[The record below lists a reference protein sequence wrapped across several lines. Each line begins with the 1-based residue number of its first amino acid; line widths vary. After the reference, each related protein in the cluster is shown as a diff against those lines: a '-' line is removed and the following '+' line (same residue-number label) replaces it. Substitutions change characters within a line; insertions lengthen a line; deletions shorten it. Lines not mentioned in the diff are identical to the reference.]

1 MAQMYK
7 VFTNSKCIYFVSKNN
22 FSINNLDNC
31 KIISPKSNKE
41 LLKNISQFSTTTGL
55 KNLVVVFENVKKLE
69 IAISSTFKIIEAAG
83 GLVKNNSGNLLLI
96 FRNGKWDLPKGK
108 LEENEKIK
116 DAALREVKEECGIN
130 SLKIVKN
137 IAITFHLYTLNRQLV
152 LKKTH
157 WFTMKSDKK
166 NNLKPQRE
174 EGITK
179 VKWMNKVE
187 IKKAMKKSYPLIQD
201 LLSEQ
206 N

>member
-1 MAQMYK
+1 MYK